1 MPWNIFRLPRKW
13 WCWCFL
19 VSPSLSSQGS
29 QLVSSQ
35 FNSWTGNWIEN
46 FAHLYSASDLN
57 LEIHSLLLSF
67 AGWSGDPALIELA
80 THWAPLL
87 SIDGVLVYPKE
98 TVVVCC
104 FVCAVKKEIQE
115 AVMPSRH
122 IGQLAVSLSSQT
134 ANARFSSSLLKK
146 KSKYKF
152 SSFLLERRSIQNTS
166 YSYFPH
172 QENILFF
179 PANSSRPKFSF
190 KISTKLQP

>member
-1 MPWNIFRLPRKW
+1 MLMIIIDPLVGCHYNAI
-13 WCWCFL
+13 CHGTFL
-19 VSPSLSSQGS
+19 GCLANDGVDVFLYPPSLSSQGS

-122 IGQLAVSLSSQT
+122 IGQLAVSRSSQT
-134 ANARFSSSLLKK
+134 ANARFSSSRRNI
-146 KSKYKF
+146 KSKILEI
-152 SSFLLERRSIQNTS
+152 LLHNAIRVNT
-166 YSYFPH
+166 YTGW
-172 QENILFF
+172 FF
-179 PANSSRPKFSF
+179 
-190 KISTKLQP
+190 

>member
-1 MPWNIFRLPRKW
+1 MLMIIIDPLVGCHYNAI
-13 WCWCFL
+13 CHGTFL
-19 VSPSLSSQGS
+19 GCLANDGVDVFLYPPSLSSQGS

-98 TVVVCC
+98 TVVCC
-104 FVCAVKKEIQE
+104 FVCVRSKRKYKKLWCPQDTL
-115 AVMPSRH
+115 ANWRWAAPVR
-122 IGQLAVSLSSQT
+122 QLMLVSL
-134 ANARFSSSLLKK
+134 
-146 KSKYKF
+146 
-152 SSFLLERRSIQNTS
+152 
-166 YSYFPH
+166 PH
-172 QENILFF
+172 GEI
-179 PANSSRPKFSF
+179 
-190 KISTKLQP
+190 

>member
-1 MPWNIFRLPRKW
+1 MPWNIFRFPSKW

-122 IGQLAVSLSSQT
+122 IGQLAVSRSSQT
-134 ANARFSSSLLKK
+134 TNARFSSSRRNTKPKLQEIPTPKFKK
-146 KSKYKF
+146 CKLYDSTNTKIEYKF
-152 SSFLLERRSIQNTS
+152 KAHWPIGGE
-166 YSYFPH
+166 P
-172 QENILFF
+172 
-179 PANSSRPKFSF
+179 
-190 KISTKLQP
+190 LQSDN